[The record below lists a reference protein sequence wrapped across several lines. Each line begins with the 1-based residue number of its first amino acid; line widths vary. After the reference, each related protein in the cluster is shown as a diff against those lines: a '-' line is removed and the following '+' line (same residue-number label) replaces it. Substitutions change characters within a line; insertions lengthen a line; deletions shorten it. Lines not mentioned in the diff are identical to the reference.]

1 VNFGLFLNQKLKK
14 EQTSVSPL
22 RASLK
27 NFKFSMKLSKEGE
40 ERQSIDRFMKKHKFT
55 HIG

>member
-14 EQTSVSPL
+14 EQKSVSPL

-27 NFKFSMKLSKEGE
+27 IFKFPMKLSKEGE